1 MSRLYPGDYVRP
13 NSPSL
18 GLPRNSIWFVRPSP
32 SFAAIRIEP
41 VAGTSSGAISS
52 AAWRGRNF
60 SESNFDKV
68 VRVRGS
74 WVDVKDADALMSD
87 PAPFYNPDALLRD
100 ILESQ
105 LRASMTTAVA
115 NGAGTLSCTQ
125 AVDPVQAALSI
136 ADNAVVSAE
145 QKLADAKEQARK
157 QREVAAQKAKEQ
169 AKAEREAKAKAEV
182 KAKRDALLL
191 RLQADER
198 LADATK
204 ALILEVQS
212 LVKYATPE
220 RIAPQEVFQHADQ
233 LDALAKSYGY
243 KIVRA
248 GSKCIVAKA

>member
-18 GLPRNSIWFVRPSP
+18 GLPRNSIWLVRPSP

-41 VAGTSSGAISS
+41 VAGTSSEAISS

-60 SESNFDKV
+60 SESSFDKV

-87 PAPFYNPDALLRD
+87 PAPFFNPDALLRD
-100 ILESQ
+100 ILEAP

-157 QREVAAQKAKEQ
+157 QRALAVEKA
-169 AKAEREAKAKAEV
+169 RAKAKSDKEAAVKAEAEEAKRQLAARLHADRCLAEATLALIAEV
-182 KAKRDALLL
+182 S
-191 RLQADER
+191 RLNNGGSEQ
-198 LADATK
+198 
-204 ALILEVQS
+204 
-212 LVKYATPE
+212 
-220 RIAPQEVFQHADQ
+220 IASHSVAVHADQ
-233 LDALAKSYGY
+233 LQALAKSYGY
-243 KIVRA
+243 RI
-248 GSKCIVAKA
+248 AKPSMLAQVVKL

>member
-18 GLPRNSIWFVRPSP
+18 GLPRNSIWLVRPSP
-32 SFAAIRIEP
+32 WSSCMRIEP
-41 VAGTSSGAISS
+41 AAGTSSEAISS

-100 ILESQ
+100 ILEAPM
-105 LRASMTTAVA
+105 RASMITAVA

-157 QREVAAQKAKEQ
+157 QRVLAVEKARAKAQADKAAAVL
-169 AKAEREAKAKAEV
+169 AAEREQRQAFG
-182 KAKRDALLL
+182 KRLG
-191 RLQADER
+191 
-198 LADATK
+198 ADAELAAATSS
-204 ALILEVQS
+204 LILEVSRLFNGGSEQLAS
-212 LVKYATPE
+212 SDITK
-220 RIAPQEVFQHADQ
+220 HANQ

-243 KIVRA
+243 KIVRTGA
-248 GSKCIVAKA
+248 KSVVAKA